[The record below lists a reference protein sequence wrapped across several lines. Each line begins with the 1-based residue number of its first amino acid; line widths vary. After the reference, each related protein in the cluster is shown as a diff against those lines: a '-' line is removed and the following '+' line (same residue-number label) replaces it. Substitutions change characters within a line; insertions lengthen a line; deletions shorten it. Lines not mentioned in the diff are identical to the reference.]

1 MNRDFTPI
9 LSISASDA
17 REIFHITHDGQLVVN
32 PEFTI
37 DEAAA
42 AFWDAVQQLARASG
56 FVSIALRPPPD
67 CCSHC
72 GAVSYGNLSCP
83 TCRQHMRV
91 AIGPSEFLDRLD
103 EANPPTLAPVDPE
116 EIRAFLK
123 RLEGL

>member
-1 MNRDFTPI
+1 MTTDNAAI
-9 LSISASDA
+9 LSISADS
-17 REIFHITHDGQLVVN
+17 REIVRITHDGRVIVN

-37 DEAAA
+37 DEAAK
-42 AFWDAVQQLARASG
+42 AFWNAVQQLARAPG
-56 FVSIALRPPPD
+56 VGTIALRPPPYD
-67 CCSHC
+67 CCPNC

-103 EANPPTLAPVDPE
+103 EANPPTQPPVGQE